1 VNFAKLLIGFLLLLI
16 VLSPTATAQTTP
28 APTTPPVTLQDGS
41 TSDYLPDALRL
52 LFPAAPASLTIT
64 DVQSPLFPSDAPG
77 FDIVPMGVLT
87 DVNQTL
93 TRTLS
98 LELAGGIR
106 GRIFA
111 RPAWL
116 APVPNRFINPAGVGK
131 LDVTVRVRQ
140 DAGQGAGILPG
151 QTNWGRLLLSLNGVL
166 FDYGVPVIVPP
177 PARIGRDDAE
187 RVFGLHREIA
197 TQLDAQGDLEAFIGS
212 PDFPNGGQF
221 ALGLVVDYLGEN
233 EYNGRLSRADFVNRV
248 TETLSRKDYNGDGW
262 LGFKTEDIV
271 LGAPGWLLGK
281 AAR

>member
-1 VNFAKLLIGFLLLLI
+1 VKFLTGLLLLLI
-16 VLSPTATAQTTP
+16 IFSGTATAQTP
-28 APTTPPVTLQDGS
+28 APTAPSAPLQDGS
-41 TSDYLPDALRL
+41 TSDYLPDGLRL
-52 LFPAAPASLTIT
+52 LFPSAPASLTIT

-77 FDIVPMGVLT
+77 SDIIPMGVLSDT
-87 DVNQTL
+87 NQTL

-98 LELAGGIR
+98 LELTGGIR

-116 APVPNRFINPAGVGK
+116 NPVPNSFINPEGAGK
-131 LDVTVRVRQ
+131 LAVTVQVRQ

-151 QTNWGRLLLSLNGVL
+151 QTNWGRLLLSLNGVI

-197 TQLDAQGDLEAFIGS
+197 TRLDAQGDLEAFIGS

-233 EYNGRLSRADFVNRV
+233 EYNGRLSRTDFVNRV
-248 TETLSRKDYNGDGW
+248 TETLARKDYNGDGW
-262 LGFKTEDIV
+262 VGFKTEDIV

-281 AAR
+281 TAR